1 MYLPSAV
8 SILIFSPM
16 LMKGGTCT
24 VMPVSIFAGL
34 KLLVAVEFLMP
45 GSVSST
51 VRTTEGGRSRPMGRL
66 L

>member
-8 SILIFSPM
+8 STLIFSPL

-45 GSVSST
+45 GSVSS
-51 VRTTEGGRSRPMGRL
+51 R
-66 L
+66 